1 MLSLPRRVL
10 AGWAPLRI
18 RPAAS
23 RYALGVVLVLALA
36 AWNCFYGL
44 GSSRLDDMDE
54 ARYGVSAYEMMQGR
68 SLIVTT
74 YGHER
79 EYWNLKPPLGYW
91 LIAGSFALLGTS
103 FFALRLPSALCGLGV
118 VALTLLIGRRWFDR
132 RVSLLAGLFIATA
145 YGFFSH
151 HGARSGDLDA
161 ALTLLLLAALLQI
174 ERLGESPWRVVGL
187 SLCLALGFLL
197 KSFAV
202 LPILLVAALY
212 VVWSGAWRRQRAL
225 PVLLAV
231 LVFAL
236 PIAGWAAARWHADAS
251 PYFLERMVRED
262 LCDRSLRVIDKV
274 SSSPWNYVG
283 TLHDRLAPWPAMV
296 WVGAVLGARRRRWRL
311 GALYDRLAEGRL
323 PLLLLWALVPFVLFS
338 LARTQHHWYL
348 DPVYPAWALLGAVA
362 LTSILRQIPTEGRRA
377 VLLALVATLVLACEV
392 RVLDRVLDRDRLP
405 ESQRF
410 LLSLAAR
417 RAELGPALRTGRL
430 RHSERFI
437 LEAMDG
443 FQVEEPARRRLGRG
457 ARSLAALDRPG
468 ASPRPLAPAEPEP
481 APGAALFLES
491 TDYALYAVPSSLRAA
506 GASPPAVLSRKPGWA
521 ERHPH
526 RKRGGPAGC
535 CGKGRQRRGIV
546 VSDQRLVVREHFRQ
560 RPNYPSSP
568 AAGRPQLASGPFP
581 GTIRPPSRP
590 AGVRAEPIVNPLWS
604 TFQADPI

>member
-1 MLSLPRRVL
+1 MLSLVRRIL
-10 AGWAPLRI
+10 AGWAPLRSCLAE
-18 RPAAS
+18 R
-23 RYALGVVLVLALA
+23 RYALGVTLVLALA

-54 ARYGVSAYEMMQGR
+54 ARYGVSAYEMTQDH
-68 SLIVTT
+68 SLVVTT

-91 LIAGSFALLGTS
+91 LIAGSFTLLGPS

-118 VALTLLIGRRWFDR
+118 VALTLLIGRRWFNA
-132 RVSLLAGLFIATA
+132 RVSLLAGLFVATA

-174 ERLGESPWRVVGL
+174 ERLGESPWRIVGL

-212 VVWSGAWRRQRAL
+212 FVWSGAWRRQRAL
-225 PVLLAV
+225 LVLLAV

-236 PIAGWAAARWHADAS
+236 PVAGWAAARWHADAS

-262 LCDRSLRVIDKV
+262 LCDRSLRVIDQV
-274 SSSPWNYVG
+274 TYSPWSYVG
-283 TLHDRLAPWPAMV
+283 ALHDRLAPWPAMV
-296 WVGAVLGARRRRWRL
+296 WVGAILGARRRRWRL
-311 GALYDRLAEGRL
+311 GALYERLAEGRL
-323 PLLLLWALVPFVLFS
+323 PLLLLWAFVPFVLFS

-362 LTSILRQIPTEGRRA
+362 LTGLLGRSAPGRWRA
-377 VLLALVATLVLACEV
+377 GLLALVVLLTLGCEL
-392 RVLDRVLDRDRLP
+392 RVLDRVLIRDRLP

-417 RAELGPALRTGRL
+417 RAALGPALRSGRL

-443 FQVEEPARRRLGRG
+443 FQVEEPGRHRFGRG
-457 ARSLAALDRPG
+457 PRQLAAVGGLGAASRPPL
-468 ASPRPLAPAEPEP
+468 ASPEPQP
-481 APGAALFLES
+481 APGAVLLVES
-491 TDYALYAVPSSLRAA
+491 PDYAVYAAPPGRRAPGLA
-506 GASPPAVLSRKPGWA
+506 PPTVLSRKPGWFD
-521 ERHPH
+521 RHPH
-526 RKRGGPAGC
+526 RQKGGPGGC
-535 CGKGRQRRGIV
+535 CGKRRRV
-546 VSDQRLVVREHFRQ
+546 PAPLRVSGLVPQGVPEV
-560 RPNYPSSP
+560 
-568 AAGRPQLASGPFP
+568 AAACFPTVSG
-581 GTIRPPSRP
+581 
-590 AGVRAEPIVNPLWS
+590 
-604 TFQADPI
+604 